1 MTAGNRVLLIGF
13 DPHKVPELDDAMVR
27 LVDTAMVMGEQELRD
42 HGFVTTYC
50 LVAPDD
56 RAVATITRAS

>member
-1 MTAGNRVLLIGF
+1 MTAGNRVLLIGC

-42 HGFVTTYC
+42 H
-50 LVAPDD
+50 APS
-56 RAVATITRAS
+56 R